1 MTEKILKQCKNE
13 NIKVIKIVRSF
24 DQIKKIRKIYDSD
37 KYVFGKDIK
46 ENEIYSE
53 KIFNDGTYNFKC
65 LINNYVL

>member
-1 MTEKILKQCKNE
+1 MTEKILKQCKND

-24 DQIKKIRKIYDSD
+24 DQIKQIRKNYETD
-37 KYVFGKDIK
+37 KYVVGKDIK

-53 KIFNDGTYNFKC
+53 KFFNDGTYNFQC